1 MYFRAC
7 RILMEFYTSDK
18 RRTWKR
24 YVWVRLFDEFQCCV
38 VKKSKDE
45 STETKR
51 RFEKEAGI
59 LDSVKGEKYCPVF
72 AIFPRALGDHDGVL
86 LL

>member
-24 YVWVRLFDEFQCCV
+24 YVWVRLFDEFQYCVV
-38 VKKSKDE
+38 VKKSKSE

-51 RFEKEAGI
+51 RFENEAGI
-59 LDSVKGEKYCPVF
+59 LDSVKGHKNIARFLQFFQEP
-72 AIFPRALGDHDGVL
+72 
-86 LL
+86 